1 MNYNNN
7 FDFYIDQIMNYIY
20 KQKTYRLAYI
30 LEKDLS
36 DDYSNL
42 LDMLINYTNNNH
54 IMLDI
59 DTEDTIRDFIN
70 TSSENYF
77 IRNAMSIQKNYLY
90 PQLFDNNGNARKDSS
105 YSPALIT
112 IWKNDMDELY
122 IEEVYSRFNKD
133 SFVQFIKN
141 NFNNISDEIIS
152 YIKDKKQDSKIVIN
166 CTSKDDVLNSVKNMI
181 LDKSLPFEWVEFLV
195 DMDSLRDEMLL
206 LAGDLSIY
214 SEYDKLEDET
224 KYCLDNHC
232 KYTSSQLFD
241 VLTKEKGFIWDDKLG
256 LYTI

>member
-36 DDYSNL
+36 ADYSNL
-42 LDMLINYTNNNH
+42 LDVLINYTNNNH

-77 IRNAMSIQKNYLY
+77 IRKAMSIEKNYLY

-195 DMDSLRDEMLL
+195 DMDSLRNEMLL

-224 KYCLDNHC
+224 KYCLDKHC

-241 VLTKEKGFIWDDKLG
+241 ILTTEKGFIWDDKLG

>member
-7 FDFYIDQIMNYIY
+7 FNFYIEQIMNHIY
-20 KQKTYRLAYI
+20 KQKTCKLAYQ
-30 LEKDLS
+30 LEENLS
-36 DDYSNL
+36 DNYSNL
-42 LDMLINYTNNNH
+42 LEVLTNYTTNNH
-54 IMLDI
+54 IILDI
-59 DTEDTIRDFIN
+59 DAEDTIRDFIN

-77 IRNAMSIQKNYLY
+77 IRKAMSIEKNYLY

-181 LDKSLPFEWVEFLV
+181 LDKSLPFDWVEFLV
-195 DMDSLRDEMLL
+195 DMDSLRNEMLL

-232 KYTSSQLFD
+232 KYDSNELFD

>member
-36 DDYSNL
+36 ADYSNL

-77 IRNAMSIQKNYLY
+77 IRKAMSIEKNYLY

-152 YIKDKKQDSKIVIN
+152 YVKDKKQDSKIVIN

-232 KYTSSQLFD
+232 KYDSNELFD

>member
-42 LDMLINYTNNNH
+42 LDVLINYTNNNH

-77 IRNAMSIQKNYLY
+77 IRKAMSVEKNYLY

-232 KYTSSQLFD
+232 KYDSNELFD

>member
-7 FDFYIDQIMNYIY
+7 FNFYIEQIMNHIY

-77 IRNAMSIQKNYLY
+77 IRKSMSIEKNYLY
-90 PQLFDNNGNARKDSS
+90 PQLFDNNGNPRKDSS

-152 YIKDKKQDSKIVIN
+152 YIKDKKQV
-166 CTSKDDVLNSVKNMI
+166 
-181 LDKSLPFEWVEFLV
+181 
-195 DMDSLRDEMLL
+195 
-206 LAGDLSIY
+206 
-214 SEYDKLEDET
+214 
-224 KYCLDNHC
+224 
-232 KYTSSQLFD
+232 
-241 VLTKEKGFIWDDKLG
+241 
-256 LYTI
+256 

>member
-42 LDMLINYTNNNH
+42 LDVLINYTNNNH

-77 IRNAMSIQKNYLY
+77 IRKAMSIEKNYLY

-232 KYTSSQLFD
+232 KYDSNELFD

>member
-7 FDFYIDQIMNYIY
+7 FDFYIEQIMNYIY

-42 LDMLINYTNNNH
+42 LDVLINYTNNNH

-77 IRNAMSIQKNYLY
+77 IRKAMSIEKNYLY

-133 SFVQFIKN
+133 SFLQFIKN
-141 NFNNISDEIIS
+141 NFNNICDEIIS

-232 KYTSSQLFD
+232 KYDSNELFD

>member
-36 DDYSNL
+36 ADYSNL
-42 LDMLINYTNNNH
+42 LDVLINYTNNNH

-77 IRNAMSIQKNYLY
+77 IRKAMSIQKNYLY

-152 YIKDKKQDSKIVIN
+152 YIKDKKQDSKIVIT
-166 CTSKDDVLNSVKNMI
+166 CTSKDDVLDRVKNMI

-195 DMDSLRDEMLL
+195 DMDTLRDEMLL

-232 KYTSSQLFD
+232 KYDSNELFD

>member
-7 FDFYIDQIMNYIY
+7 FDFYINEIMNYIY

-36 DDYSNL
+36 ADYSNL

-77 IRNAMSIQKNYLY
+77 IRKAMSVEKNYLY

-181 LDKSLPFEWVEFLV
+181 LDKSLPFEWVDFLV

-232 KYTSSQLFD
+232 KYDSNELFD

>member
-7 FDFYIDQIMNYIY
+7 FDFYINEIMNYIY

-36 DDYSNL
+36 ADYSNL
-42 LDMLINYTNNNH
+42 LDVLINYTNNNH

-77 IRNAMSIQKNYLY
+77 IRKAMSIQKNYLY

-152 YIKDKKQDSKIVIN
+152 YVKDKKQDSKIVIN

-232 KYTSSQLFD
+232 KYTSNQLFD

>member
-7 FDFYIDQIMNYIY
+7 FDFYINEIMNYIY

-36 DDYSNL
+36 ADYSNL
-42 LDMLINYTNNNH
+42 LDMIIDYTNNNH
-54 IMLDI
+54 IMLDV

-77 IRNAMSIQKNYLY
+77 IRKAMSIEKNYLY

-141 NFNNISDEIIS
+141 NFNSICDEIIS
-152 YIKDKKQDSKIVIN
+152 YIKDKKQDSKIIIN

-224 KYCLDNHC
+224 KYCLDKHC

>member
-36 DDYSNL
+36 ADYSNL

-77 IRNAMSIQKNYLY
+77 IRKAMSVEKNYLY

-133 SFVQFIKN
+133 SFLQFIKN
-141 NFNNISDEIIS
+141 NFNNICDEIIS

-181 LDKSLPFEWVEFLV
+181 LDKSLPFEWIEFLV

-232 KYTSSQLFD
+232 KYDSNELFD

>member
-36 DDYSNL
+36 ADYSNL
-42 LDMLINYTNNNH
+42 LDVLINYTNNNH

-77 IRNAMSIQKNYLY
+77 IRKAMSVEKNYLY

-232 KYTSSQLFD
+232 KYDSNELFD

>member
-7 FDFYIDQIMNYIY
+7 FDFYIEQIMNYIY

-42 LDMLINYTNNNH
+42 LDVLINYTNNNH

-77 IRNAMSIQKNYLY
+77 IRKAMSVEKNYLY

-133 SFVQFIKN
+133 SFLQFIKN
-141 NFNNISDEIIS
+141 NFNNICDEIIS

-232 KYTSSQLFD
+232 KYDSNELFD